1 MLNLFPMPNATD
13 PSGSRQYNYTYQNEL
28 DKPRNDQVTR
38 VDYNINRDTTFYTR
52 VQFGNEVNSRGANAF
67 LGAGTGNGGNA
78 GWPQFNTSYEVGS
91 VSMVSTLLHTFNA
104 TTVGEVTIGRNWAEQ
119 LVSHVSQDALDQ
131 NDRRVVLA
139 GLGQFFPSANPQYL
153 VPQISYGG
161 TNALPNTRGVGVAD
175 RYPFNASNTIWN
187 YSANLSKIAGRHNL
201 KTGVFFEHTARPAP
215 RAAVFNGNFNFDG
228 NVSNPFDTNLGFANA
243 LLGSINSYTES
254 TAKPYA
260 EGRFNQAEIF
270 VQDNWRITSRLTLD
284 FGARFYYI
292 GPTYVSGQDVSY
304 FDANQWASQAA
315 PLLFQPICPNNAAT
329 CAGNVRQAR
338 NPLTGQIL
346 NNTYIDKLVPNS
358 GDFYEGMVVTQETVY
373 DGKGLLPAPRLGF
386 AWDVFGDGKTSVRGG
401 WGIFYDRYQD
411 DIILSLVEQP
421 PLMDTRTTSFTTI
434 GDLQNSQLIQSPR
447 GVTAF
452 AEFEAPTVYN
462 WSIGVQHALPWN
474 LIADVAYVGN
484 AGRNQPVTRQ
494 VNDLPYGTLLLPQN
508 ADPTNGGQPVAT
520 NYLRPYRG
528 YGGIGVRDWTGYN
541 DYHSIQVSV
550 NRRFAQGFAFGAA
563 YTGMQRKALGTF
575 DPFLTEG
582 DNKARNYTFNTSR
595 PHSLVINYNYEVP
608 NASAK
613 WDNLFT
619 RIALDGW
626 QISGITII
634 QSQNRGG
641 FTYAF
646 TGAPTNDL
654 SGNGYERRVTLSC
667 DPNLPSSERTF
678 DRQFR
683 TECVGPGGG
692 PSDPY
697 YMGTSTNDEY
707 HPPGYVNHDITFFKN
722 FFFGQRSLQFRAELY
737 NAFNTTQYQDV
748 DRSAVFDYNTGQQTD
763 TNFGRVTGVRPATN
777 RIIQLGVRF
786 RF

>member
-1 MLNLFPMPNATD
+1 MLNLFPLPNATD

-228 NVSNPFDTNLGFANA
+228 NASNPFDTNLGFANA

-260 EGRFNQAEIF
+260 EGRFNQVEIF
-270 VQDNWRITSRLTLD
+270 VQDNWRVTSRLTLD

-292 GPTYVSGQDVSY
+292 GPTYVVGSGRVV
-304 FDANQWASQAA
+304 
-315 PLLFQPICPNNAAT
+315 LRRQPVGLGRRRRCSSSPS
-329 CAGNVRQAR
+329 AR
-338 NPLTGQIL
+338 T
-346 NNTYIDKLVPNS
+346 TRR
-358 GDFYEGMVVTQETVY
+358 
-373 DGKGLLPAPRLGF
+373 PAPATSGRRGIRSPARSSTTPTSTSWCRTPATSTK
-386 AWDVFGDGKTSVRGG
+386 AWSSPRRRSTTARDCFRRRALASRGTCSATARRRFVADGASSTTA
-401 WGIFYDRYQD
+401 I
-411 DIILSLVEQP
+411 
-421 PLMDTRTTSFTTI
+421 RTTSSCRSSSSRRSWTR
-434 GDLQNSQLIQSPR
+434 GRRASRRLRDLQNSQLIQSPR

-484 AGRNQPVTRQ
+484 AGRNQPVTASDQR
-494 VNDLPYGTLLLPQN
+494 P
-508 ADPTNGGQPVAT
+508 A
-520 NYLRPYRG
+520 LR
-528 YGGIGVRDWTGYN
+528 
-541 DYHSIQVSV
+541 H
-550 NRRFAQGFAFGAA
+550 AA
-563 YTGMQRKALGTF
+563 A
-575 DPFLTEG
+575 
-582 DNKARNYTFNTSR
+582 A
-595 PHSLVINYNYEVP
+595 
-608 NASAK
+608 A
-613 WDNLFT
+613 
-619 RIALDGW
+619 
-626 QISGITII
+626 
-634 QSQNRGG
+634 
-641 FTYAF
+641 
-646 TGAPTNDL
+646 
-654 SGNGYERRVTLSC
+654 ERR
-667 DPNLPSSERTF
+667 
-678 DRQFR
+678 
-683 TECVGPGGG
+683 
-692 PSDPY
+692 SD
-697 YMGTSTNDEY
+697 
-707 HPPGYVNHDITFFKN
+707 
-722 FFFGQRSLQFRAELY
+722 QR
-737 NAFNTTQYQDV
+737 
-748 DRSAVFDYNTGQQTD
+748 RSA
-763 TNFGRVTGVRPATN
+763 GRDQLPASLP
-777 RIIQLGVRF
+777 RLR
-786 RF
+786 RDRRA

>member
-1 MLNLFPMPNATD
+1 M
-13 PSGSRQYNYTYQNEL
+13 
-28 DKPRNDQVTR
+28 
-38 VDYNINRDTTFYTR
+38 
-52 VQFGNEVNSRGANAF
+52 
-67 LGAGTGNGGNA
+67 
-78 GWPQFNTSYEVGS
+78 
-91 VSMVSTLLHTFNA
+91 
-104 TTVGEVTIGRNWAEQ
+104 
-119 LVSHVSQDALDQ
+119 
-131 NDRRVVLA
+131 
-139 GLGQFFPSANPQYL
+139 
-153 VPQISYGG
+153 
-161 TNALPNTRGVGVAD
+161 AD

-315 PLLFQPICPNNAAT
+315 PLLFQPVCPNNAAT

-358 GDFYEGMVVTQETVY
+358 GDFYEGMVVTEETVY
-373 DGKGLLPAPRLGF
+373 EGKGLLPAPRLGF
-386 AWDVFGDGKTSVRGG
+386 AWDVFGNGKTSVRGG

-484 AGRNQPVTRQ
+484 AGRNQPVTNQ
-494 VNDLPYGTLLLPQN
+494 INDLPVRHAAAAAERRSDERRSAGCDQLPASLPRLRRHRRARLDRVQRLPF
-508 ADPTNGGQPVAT
+508 DP
-520 NYLRPYRG
+520 
-528 YGGIGVRDWTGYN
+528 GVR
-541 DYHSIQVSV
+541 
-550 NRRFAQGFAFGAA
+550 
-563 YTGMQRKALGTF
+563 
-575 DPFLTEG
+575 
-582 DNKARNYTFNTSR
+582 
-595 PHSLVINYNYEVP
+595 
-608 NASAK
+608 
-613 WDNLFT
+613 
-619 RIALDGW
+619 
-626 QISGITII
+626 
-634 QSQNRGG
+634 
-641 FTYAF
+641 
-646 TGAPTNDL
+646 
-654 SGNGYERRVTLSC
+654 
-667 DPNLPSSERTF
+667 
-678 DRQFR
+678 
-683 TECVGPGGG
+683 
-692 PSDPY
+692 
-697 YMGTSTNDEY
+697 
-707 HPPGYVNHDITFFKN
+707 
-722 FFFGQRSLQFRAELY
+722 
-737 NAFNTTQYQDV
+737 
-748 DRSAVFDYNTGQQTD
+748 
-763 TNFGRVTGVRPATN
+763 
-777 RIIQLGVRF
+777 
-786 RF
+786 